1 MTKPLAVFR
10 ADATARIGLGHLVR
24 CAALAD
30 ALTNVGWQCAFAVSQ
45 DSAATASQI
54 LAPHWP
60 IFRLPDR
67 EAEAATLRV
76 RLPEGCALL
85 VVDHYGRDAGFERA
99 CRGWAEQIL
108 VIDDLADRPHDA
120 DILIDQ
126 TPGRTA
132 DAYAALASSSCRVS
146 TGIDFALLRPQF
158 RALRPAA
165 IARRLRDETPRRLL
179 VSLGGADATDLT
191 SRVIAAARS
200 LPLEIDIVMGAA
212 APHLAAVEGRAREA
226 GEHVRIHTKVAA
238 IAELMVAA
246 DLAVGA
252 AGMSAWERCCL
263 GLPSLVLVAADN
275 QLPGARFLAEAA
287 AALVID
293 ERGEPSI
300 AAIGAVLR
308 RLVDDGALR
317 RLLSQRA
324 AALCDG
330 RGVLRALLTLAE
342 AQPAR
347 DGAPVTWRLAEPGD
361 AMLLHR
367 WQTAPETRRFARRPA
382 IPTLDEHLAW
392 FEASLDRPDRLLT
405 VICHNGAPAGVLRFD
420 RLDDS
425 PSFEIS
431 INVAPE
437 RHGSGI
443 AAAALALGRGLMH
456 GARLVAEVDPANTAS
471 RRLFAGG
478 GFRRTG
484 PRHFEWTASAATP
497 SRLTASPSFDR
508 ALP

>member
-1 MTKPLAVFR
+1 MIRPLAVFR

-30 ALTNVGWQCAFAVSQ
+30 ALTSLGWQCAFAVSQ
-45 DSAATASQI
+45 DSATAASAT

-60 IFRLPDR
+60 IYRLPDAD
-67 EAEAATLRV
+67 AEVETLRA

-132 DAYAALASSSCRVS
+132 DAYARLVPTSCRLS

-158 RALRPAA
+158 ARLRPAA
-165 IARRLRDETPRRLL
+165 LARRARDETPRRLL
-179 VSLGGADATDLT
+179 VSLGGADADDLT

-200 LPLEIDIVMGAA
+200 LPLAIDIVMGAA
-212 APHLAAVEGRAREA
+212 APHLAAVERRAREA
-226 GEHVRIHTKVAA
+226 GDHVTVHTKVAA
-238 IAELMVAA
+238 IGELMADA

-263 GLPSLVLVAADN
+263 GLPSLVLVAAAN
-275 QLPGARFLAEAA
+275 QRPGARFLAEAD
-287 AALVID
+287 AALVVD
-293 ERGEPSI
+293 ERGAPSI
-300 AAIGAVLR
+300 AAIGAALQ
-308 RLVDDGALR
+308 RLLDDPALR
-317 RLLSQRA
+317 RRLSQHA

-330 RGVLRALLTLAE
+330 RGVARAALALPE
-342 AQPAR
+342 PVPAR
-347 DGAPVTWRLAEPGD
+347 DGVPVTLRLAEPDD
-361 AMLLHR
+361 AARLYR
-367 WQTAPETRRFARRPA
+367 WQTAPETRRYARRPA

-392 FEASLDRPDRLLT
+392 FAASLQRADRLLT
-405 VICHNGAPAGVLRFD
+405 VICHGGAPAGVLRFD
-420 RLDDS
+420 RIDDA

-437 RHGSGI
+437 RQGAGI
-443 AAAALALGRGLMH
+443 AAAALALGRRLMH
-456 GARLVAEVDPANTAS
+456 GARLVAEVDPANAAS
-471 RRLFAGG
+471 RRLFARAA
-478 GFRRTG
+478 FRGTG
-484 PRHFEWTASAATP
+484 PRHFEWTAAAP
-497 SRLTASPSFDR
+497 PHLSVSPSFDR